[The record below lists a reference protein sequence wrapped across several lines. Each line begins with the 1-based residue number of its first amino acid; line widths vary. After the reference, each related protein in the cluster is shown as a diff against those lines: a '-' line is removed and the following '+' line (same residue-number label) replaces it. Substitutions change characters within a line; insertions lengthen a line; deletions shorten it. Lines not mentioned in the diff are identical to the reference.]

1 MDRLDEFSVFLAVLD
16 AGGLAAAAR
25 SLGRSP
31 PAVTRILAALE
42 ARVGERLIERTTRRL
57 APTEAGR
64 RLAEDARRVLAAY
77 DAALFPDDAED
88 LRGSLRI
95 TAPLVFGRRHVAPVI
110 ASFLELHPRLSI
122 ELLLHDRNL
131 DLIDEGLD
139 VAVRIGALADSSLV
153 ARRVGEVRRLLVAAP
168 DYVRRRGEPATP
180 ADLAAHAAIF
190 SNARGLAPEWRFGPQ
205 GSASSV
211 RLAPHL
217 MINDVEA
224 VLGVVRD
231 GHGVTQALSYQ
242 VADDLQAGR
251 LVRLLRGYE
260 PAPVPVQL
268 VTLSARLMPRRTRA
282 FLDHAAAGLS
292 RLPVLRPEPD
302 QLRSR

>member
-1 MDRLDEFSVFLAVLD
+1 MDRLDELSVFLAVLD

-42 ARVGERLIERTTRRL
+42 ARIGERLIERTTRKL

-77 DAALFPDDAED
+77 DAALFREDAEE
-88 LRGSLRI
+88 LKGSLRV
-95 TAPLVFGRRHVAPVI
+95 TAPLVFGRRHVTPVV
-110 ASFLELHPRLSI
+110 ASFLQLHPRLAV

-139 VAVRIGALADSSLV
+139 VALRIGALADSSLV

-168 DYVRRRGEPATP
+168 DYVRRRGAPDTP
-180 ADLAAHAAIF
+180 ADLAAHAAIL
-190 SNARGLAPEWRFGPQ
+190 SNARGLAPEWRFGPH
-205 GSASSV
+205 GAASSV
-211 RLAPHL
+211 RLAPRL
-217 MINDVEA
+217 TINDIEA
-224 VLGVVRD
+224 VLAVVRD

-242 VADDLQAGR
+242 VADDLKAGR
-251 LVRLLRGYE
+251 LVRLLRAYE

-268 VTLSARLMPRRTRA
+268 VTLSARHMPRRIRA
-282 FLDHAAAGLS
+282 FLDHAAAELS
-292 RLPVLRPEPD
+292 KLPVLRPEPD
-302 QLRSR
+302 QPPSR